1 MKNVLEKKSCEK
13 SPRSP
18 KDAMDQELWE
28 RGRDEGWG
36 GMRAG
41 ACRGRMA
48 GRGSGRKNIE
58 KALPW
63 CLDLKRVA
71 DWPVIH

>member
-1 MKNVLEKKSCEK
+1 
-13 SPRSP
+13 
-18 KDAMDQELWE
+18 
-28 RGRDEGWG
+28 
-36 GMRAG
+36 MRAG